1 MNSKK
6 IKQVFTGLG
15 FISPNICG
23 FLIFT
28 LVPLVFSM
36 ILAFTNWDLKLH
48 NMFKPENHIQ
58 FVGFANF
65 VRLFKDEYFLM
76 YFGNTLFFMMG
87 IPFGIAGSLGA
98 AILLNNNFKG
108 VNNKVW
114 KLVIVSAI
122 MAASLCVLVAIGMK
136 TTALTILVISI
147 GGLMLV
153 GGTVGGS
160 TVYRTLFFL
169 PHFTSGVAVFLLWK
183 KMYSPIGPINS
194 ALAKPLNNL
203 SAQVN
208 SMEPSTVQI
217 GFWLLFALFM
227 LILVWRF
234 KVLNM
239 KWREA
244 EIDSFSV
251 ILPTLF
257 TCIPAYFFSK
267 ISPVESIK
275 WVPLAIAAVLLLACI
290 VNWIIK
296 KQDFD
301 STPWK
306 GHGGMIVGSL
316 IFMVAQFICIGLSL
330 VIYNLPE
337 MAVNGLEAPLWIAD
351 YYWAKPAIMIM
362 SLWGSI
368 GSNNMLLYLA
378 GLSNVPPELYEAAD
392 IDGASGFQR
401 FSSITWPQLAP
412 VTFFIFIMSV
422 MGGLQGG
429 FATARTMTQGG
440 PAGATTT
447 LSYYIY
453 TEGFNTGRLG
463 YASAIGWGLF
473 ALVFSIT
480 IFNWKFGSKYV
491 NE

>member
-6 IKQVFTGLG
+6 WKQLGTGIG

-23 FLIFT
+23 FLVFT
-28 LVPLVFSM
+28 LLPLIFSM
-36 ILAFTNWDLKLH
+36 ILAFTNWDLRLH
-48 NMFKPENHIQ
+48 NMYKDNSIE
-58 FVGFANF
+58 FVGFENF
-65 VRLFKDEYFLM
+65 IRLLKDEYFLQ

-98 AILLNNNFKG
+98 AMLLNNDFRG
-108 VNNKVW
+108 HNNKVW
-114 KLVIVSAI
+114 RLLIITAVMLASTIVLMCMGMRTSALSI
-122 MAASLCVLVAIGMK
+122 IIASL
-136 TTALTILVISI
+136 

-153 GGTVGGS
+153 GGVLGGS

-169 PHFTSGVAVFLLWK
+169 PHFTSGVAVFILWK

-194 ALAKPLNNL
+194 ALAEPLNNL
-203 SAQVN
+203 STAINGLNNPN
-208 SMEPSTVQI
+208 SIQI
-217 GFWLLFALFM
+217 GFWLLGLAFIAVLA
-227 LILVWRF
+227 WRF
-234 KVLNM
+234 KVINQ
-239 KWREA
+239 KWREG
-244 EIDSFSV
+244 EIDSRSV
-251 ILPTLF
+251 IIPTLL
-257 TCIPAYFFSK
+257 TCIPAYMFEK
-267 ISPVESIK
+267 VSPVASIR
-275 WVPLAIAAVLLLACI
+275 WIPLALAGILLLACI

-296 KQDFD
+296 KQDFP
-301 STPWK
+301 SSPWK
-306 GHGGMIVGSL
+306 GHGGMIVGAL
-316 IFMVAQFICIGLSL
+316 LFMCLQFVFIGLAL
-330 VIYNLPE
+330 VLYNLPE
-337 MAVNGLEAPLWIAD
+337 MASDGLEAPLWIAD

-378 GLSNVPPELYEAAD
+378 GLSNIPPELYEAAD

-429 FATARTMTQGG
+429 FETARTMTNGG

-453 TEGFNTGRLG
+453 TEGFTTGRLG
-463 YASAIGWGLF
+463 YASAVGWGLF
-473 ALVFSIT
+473 ALVFSVT

-491 NE
+491 ND